1 MDLIKNLLIFILSLG
16 VLVLIHELGHF
27 ITAKIFNVYCRE
39 FSIGMGPLLFKI
51 KKPEWETQYSIRMLP
66 VGGFVSMVGEDAGDN
81 EGSGGYIDPSKKLE
95 ENLTEE
101 DRKIL
106 DLPKERRLD
115 GIARWKRLIIMSAGV
130 IMNVILGFCLF
141 IGQGATGLVA
151 NENANYLY
159 VNKSVENGY
168 FQSQNYEGN
177 PILSGSVII
186 IIDGKEEVNVNKQVE
201 SVVQVNELIYGYLNK
216 YTPTTEN
223 DVISYVFVCEK
234 NDNSTFN
241 VEFSINTIKNDNDS
255 YSFDTSKLDIKIPGR
270 KRTFREV
277 ITFAFETTGESAILI
292 YKGLASL
299 FTPSGLDNV
308 GGPIAMFKMSSQAV
322 SYGISTYLYL
332 WGVISINLAVMNF
345 LPFPGLDGWHFVVL
359 IVESITRKE
368 FPSKIKNIISM
379 IGLLLLFSLMIL
391 ITFKDIFFPVI

>member
-106 DLPKERRLD
+106 TLPKERRLD

-130 IMNVILGFCLF
+130 IMNVILGFQLF

-159 VNKSVENGY
+159 VDKSIENGY
-168 FQSQNYEGN
+168 FQSQNYDGN
-177 PILSGSVII
+177 VIKSGSIKI
-186 IIDGKEEVNVNKQVE
+186 IIDGNEKVNETKEVS
-201 SVVQVNELIYGYLNK
+201 SVVQIEELLK
-216 YTPTTEN
+216 YINNFTPTTES

-270 KRTFREV
+270 KRTFMEV
-277 ITFAFETTGESAILI
+277 IKYAFETTGDSAILI

-368 FPSKIKNIISM
+368 FPSNIKNIISM